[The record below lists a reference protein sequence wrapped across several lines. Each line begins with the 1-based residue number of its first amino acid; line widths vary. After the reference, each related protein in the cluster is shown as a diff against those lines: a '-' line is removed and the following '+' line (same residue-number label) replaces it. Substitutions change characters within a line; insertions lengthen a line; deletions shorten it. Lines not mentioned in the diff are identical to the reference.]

1 MDHPR
6 FSVARDRPQASPTSR
21 NADAVYAFR
30 TINAKQSRKTR
41 WSATAFVLVAAL
53 LFSVIAFRHV
63 TSALILVAVVLAI
76 VIAVHAALRVARRR
90 G

>member
-1 MDHPR
+1 M
-6 FSVARDRPQASPTSR
+6 ARWSGVTLATTPMLLAQRR
-21 NADAVYAFR
+21 RRYAFR
-30 TINAKQSRKTR
+30 TIDAKQSRTTR

-53 LFSVIAFRHV
+53 LFSVIAFRHI